1 MTSKSPHKFL
11 LQKNLGP
18 NRDSTPGWRAWLVCQ
33 ASALLIKPP
42 TSLLIINDFFPCCAE
57 HSVEPGLCDLIS
69 SDVVAQRT
77 VPHNAVVAERLALAA
92 QLPSDSAVE
101 LAASIQSFLWMKR
114 RRKLTCEARTG
125 FPSDLSGVL
134 GVPLPGRLGGWPGSP

>member
-1 MTSKSPHKFL
+1 M
-11 LQKNLGP
+11 
-18 NRDSTPGWRAWLVCQ
+18 
-33 ASALLIKPP
+33 
-42 TSLLIINDFFPCCAE
+42 
-57 HSVEPGLCDLIS
+57 
-69 SDVVAQRT
+69 VAQRT

-125 FPSDLSGVL
+125 FPSDLSDVL
-134 GVPLPGRLGGWPGSP
+134 GVPLPGQLGGWPGSP